1 MKTSKEWANIQ
12 YSSKL
17 PSHHPCP
24 PNDAKV
30 SFMCRWGW
38 APPTPA
44 VTSQQFCCAWA
55 PKGKTKK
62 KGEKREKLSRFSKFY
77 ASNSTRVVGV
87 WSTLIWFRV
96 CIKRLKSDLL
106 KSVHECEGLL
116 KRLWVY
122 TDIYSYVELL
132 DASRGADQQESRKA
146 HKIDGFDW
154 KTSPNIRAIN
164 WSTIHAWLKW
174 TQNVCNQKA
183 NLDVVVVRALPGARR
198 RNISSIRGL
207 AWLPLSLS
215 PSLSTRNE
223 HSSSVYIQLNG
234 RDKHYHTNKLTLH
247 IKNAASDL

>member
-1 MKTSKEWANIQ
+1 MGA
-12 YSSKL
+12 
-17 PSHHPCP
+17 SHPRRHFSTILLCLSTERE
-24 PNDAKV
+24 N
-30 SFMCRWGW
+30 
-38 APPTPA
+38 
-44 VTSQQFCCAWA
+44 
-55 PKGKTKK
+55 KK

-207 AWLPLSLS
+207 AWLPLSLPPS
-215 PSLSTRNE
+215 PPATNIPLRCISNLMEETNIIIQISLPYT
-223 HSSSVYIQLNG
+223 
-234 RDKHYHTNKLTLH
+234 
-247 IKNAASDL
+247 